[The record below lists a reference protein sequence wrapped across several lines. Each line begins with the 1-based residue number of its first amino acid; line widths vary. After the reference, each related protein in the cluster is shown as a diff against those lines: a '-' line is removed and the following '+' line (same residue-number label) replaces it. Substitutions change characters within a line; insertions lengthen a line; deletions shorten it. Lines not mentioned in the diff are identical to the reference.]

1 MKIKTTRFG
10 ELEVDKKD
18 VIEFS
23 EGLLGFEQH
32 KRFFIVDPGDQ
43 TLILWL
49 QSMDDSSVAFPVIE
63 PKIYQ
68 PNYSVK
74 LLPVE
79 LNSLQLENLSN
90 ASVYTIL
97 TIPQNITEMSANLKA
112 PIIINNKTKQA
123 RQIVLQDS
131 KLEVRQKM
139 YMELKK
145 FIVQYSSDDSRRTN
159 IQNQNLNNT
168 TLEAQNS
175 AVESGNEGFGSTA
188 PISTS
193 ANDLTEEASSAIES
207 NPKTE
212 HEA

>member
-23 EGLLGFEQH
+23 EGLLGFENL
-32 KRFFIVDPGDQ
+32 KKFFVVDPGDQ

-49 QSMDDSSVAFPVIE
+49 QSIDDAGTAFPIIE
-63 PKIYQ
+63 PKIFQ
-68 PNYSVK
+68 PSYSVK

-90 ASVYTIL
+90 ASVYAIL
-97 TIPQNITEMSANLKA
+97 TIPQNVTEMSANLKA
-112 PIIINNKTKQA
+112 PIIINNKTKNA

-131 KLEVRQKM
+131 KLEVRHKM
-139 YMELKK
+139 YMDLKK
-145 FIVQYSSDDSRRTN
+145 YIVAYTSDDSKRTN
-159 IQNQNLNNT
+159 VSANINT
-168 TLEAQNS
+168 QTVNANS
-175 AVESGNEGFGSTA
+175 NATA
-188 PISTS
+188 NTS
-193 ANDLTEEASSAIES
+193 APANNRNNVD
-207 NPKTE
+207 